1 MWRASSPPIFGGK
14 MEERKLVKVVQVD
27 DVLVHDN
34 ADSLEIAIIGGW
46 QCVVRKGEFSKG
58 DYAVYF
64 EIDSML
70 PLTSPR
76 FESFAGRNEYVVD
89 GTTYTRIRTMKLRK
103 ELSQGL
109 LMNLSV
115 LGELSDTKTKG
126 EIDLLDLDEILGV
139 IKYEAPVSANLAG
152 NAKGSFPSFIPKTDQ
167 ERVQNLSRKV
177 QGSQG
182 HLFEVSYKLDG
193 SSFTAYCNED
203 EEGVYTGVCSRNLEL
218 KVDETN
224 EGNSFVKAFKDSNL
238 DELLRQWRAEGG
250 DLIAFQGELLA
261 PNIQGNFEGVSEL
274 TLYVYAVYN
283 ISKREYML
291 PNEAEWC
298 VKSLGLKYV
307 PVFLDRYKLDKD
319 VKGLLELADG
329 DSGLNGK
336 FREGLVFKSLSDPEF
351 SFKAISNRYLLKT
364 GK

>member
-1 MWRASSPPIFGGK
+1 
-14 MEERKLVKVVQVD
+14 MESRKLVKVVEVD
-27 DVLVHDN
+27 DIVVHNN

-70 PLTSPR
+70 PLTDPK

-89 GTTYTRIRTMKLRK
+89 GTTYTRIRSMKLRK

-109 LMNLSV
+109 LLSLDV
-115 LGELSDTKTKG
+115 LGELGYTKSKA
-126 EIDLLDLDEILGV
+126 EIDLEDLDKILGV
-139 IKYEAPVSANLAG
+139 IKYEAPVSVNLAG
-152 NAKGSFPSFIPKTDQ
+152 NAKGNFPSFIPKTDQ
-167 ERVQNLSRKV
+167 ERVQNLSRRV

-203 EEGVYTGVCSRNLEL
+203 EDGVYTGVCSRNLEL

-224 EGNSFVKAFKDSNL
+224 EGNSFVKAFKDGNISH
-238 DELLRQWRAEGG
+238 LLKHWQSISG
-250 DLIAFQGELLA
+250 DFIAVQGELLA
-261 PNIQGNFEGVSEL
+261 PNIQGNFEGVKEL
-274 TLYVYAVYN
+274 TLYIYSVYN
-283 ISKREYML
+283 ISKGCYMTPTEARE
-291 PNEAEWC
+291 C
-298 VKSLGLKYV
+298 VKLLGLNYV
-307 PVFLDRYKLDKD
+307 PVFDECYELNANVKQLLD
-319 VKGLLELADG
+319 LADG

-336 FREGLVFKSLSDPEF
+336 FREGLVFKSLTDPNF

-364 GK
+364 GN

>member
-1 MWRASSPPIFGGK
+1 

-27 DVLVHDN
+27 DVLVHEN

-70 PLTSPR
+70 PLTDPR

-89 GTTYTRIRTMKLRK
+89 GTTYTRIRSMKLRK

-109 LMNLSV
+109 LMSLDV
-115 LGELSDTKTKG
+115 LGNPDISDKCKIDYDNSK
-126 EIDLLDLDEILGV
+126 EQIDLLDLDEILGV

-203 EEGVYTGVCSRNLEL
+203 EDGVYTGVCSRNLEL

-224 EGNSFVKAFKDSNL
+224 EGNSFVKAFKNSNL

-261 PNIQGNFEGVSEL
+261 PNIQRNFEGVKEL

-291 PNEAEWC
+291 PNEAKRC
-298 VKSLGLKYV
+298 ATGFGLSYV
-307 PVFLDRYKLDKD
+307 PVFDQCYELNAD
-319 VKGLLELADG
+319 VKQLLDLADG

-336 FREGLVFKSLSDPEF
+336 FREGLVFKSLTDPTF

-364 GK
+364 GN

>member
-1 MWRASSPPIFGGK
+1 MDQ
-14 MEERKLVKVVQVD
+14 RKLVKVVQVD

-70 PLTSPR
+70 PLTDPR

-89 GTTYTRIRTMKLRK
+89 GTTYTRIRSMKLRK

-115 LGELSDTKTKG
+115 LDKLSDTNSKDET
-126 EIDLLDLDEILGV
+126 DSLDLDNLDKILGV

-224 EGNSFVKAFKDSNL
+224 EGNSFVKAFKDNNL
-238 DELLRQWRAEGG
+238 DGLLRQWRAEGG
-250 DLIAFQGELLA
+250 DLIALQGELLA
-261 PNIQGNFEGVSEL
+261 PNIQGNFEGVSGL

-283 ISKREYML
+283 ISKGEYMR
-291 PNEAEWC
+291 PDEARSR
-298 VKSLGLKYV
+298 VKSLGLK
-307 PVFLDRYKLDKD
+307 
-319 VKGLLELADG
+319 
-329 DSGLNGK
+329 
-336 FREGLVFKSLSDPEF
+336 
-351 SFKAISNRYLLKT
+351 
-364 GK
+364 

>member
-1 MWRASSPPIFGGK
+1 MEGYSPPILGVK
-14 MEERKLVKVVQVD
+14 MEQRKLVKVVEVD

-70 PLTSPR
+70 PLTDPR

-89 GTTYTRIRTMKLRK
+89 GTTYTRIRSMKLRK

-109 LMNLSV
+109 LMSLDV
-115 LGELSDTKTKG
+115 LGKLSDANSKG

-177 QGSQG
+177 QSSQG
-182 HLFEVSYKLDG
+182 GLFEVSYKLDG

-203 EEGVYTGVCSRNLEL
+203 EDGVYTGVCSRNLEL

-224 EGNSFVKAFKDSNL
+224 EGNSFVKAFKDGDL
-238 DELLRQWRAEGG
+238 DSLLKQWLADGG
-250 DLIAFQGELLA
+250 DLIALQGEILA

-283 ISKREYML
+283 ISKGEYML
-291 PNEAEWC
+291 PDEARAC

-307 PVFLDRYKLDKD
+307 PVFLDQYKLDKD

-336 FREGLVFKSLSDPEF
+336 FREGLVFKSLSDPTF

>member
-1 MWRASSPPIFGGK
+1 
-14 MEERKLVKVVQVD
+14 MEQRKLVKVVQVD

-70 PLTSPR
+70 PLTDPR

-89 GTTYTRIRTMKLRK
+89 GTTYTRIRSMKLRK

-115 LGELSDTKTKG
+115 LDNLSDTNSKG
-126 EIDLLDLDEILGV
+126 ETDSLDLDNLDKILGV

-152 NAKGSFPSFIPKTDQ
+152 NAKGSFPSFIPKTNQ
-167 ERVQNLSRKV
+167 ERVQNLSRKIAA
-177 QGSQG
+177 SQG
-182 HLFEVSYKLDG
+182 DLFEVTYKLDG
-193 SSFTAYCNED
+193 SSFTAYCNSDED
-203 EEGVYTGVCSRNLEL
+203 GIYTGVCSRNLEL

-224 EGNSFVKAFKDSNL
+224 EGNSFVKAFKDGNISH
-238 DELLRQWRAEGG
+238 LLKHWQLISG
-250 DLIAFQGELLA
+250 DFIAVQGELLA
-261 PNIQGNFEGVSEL
+261 PNIQGNFEGVKEL
-274 TLYVYAVYN
+274 TLYIYSVYN
-283 ISKREYML
+283 ISKGCYMTPTEARE
-291 PNEAEWC
+291 C
-298 VKSLGLKYV
+298 VKLLGLNYV
-307 PVFLDRYKLDKD
+307 PVFDECYELNAD
-319 VKGLLELADG
+319 VKQLLDLADG

-336 FREGLVFKSLSDPEF
+336 YREGLVFKSLTDPNF

-364 GK
+364 GN

>member
-1 MWRASSPPIFGGK
+1 
-14 MEERKLVKVVQVD
+14 MEERKLVKVVEVD
-27 DVLVHDN
+27 DVIVHDN
-34 ADSLEIAIIGGW
+34 ADSLEIAIISGW
-46 QCVVRKGEFSKG
+46 QSVVRKGEFKKG
-58 DYAVYF
+58 DLAVYF

-70 PLTSPR
+70 PLTNPK
-76 FESFAGRNEYVVD
+76 FEAFSGRNEYVVD
-89 GTTYTRIRTMKLRK
+89 GTTYTRIRSMKLRK

-115 LGELSDTKTKG
+115 LGELSDTASKG

-224 EGNSFVKAFKDSNL
+224 EGNSFVKAFKNSNL

-291 PNEAEWC
+291 PNEAKRC
-298 VKSLGLKYV
+298 ATGFGLNYI
-307 PVFLDRYKLDKD
+307 PVLSEQYELDTD

>member
-1 MWRASSPPIFGGK
+1 
-14 MEERKLVKVVQVD
+14 MEERKLVKVVEVD
-27 DVLVHDN
+27 DIVVHDN

-46 QCVVRKGEFSKG
+46 QCVVRKGEFKKG
-58 DYAVYF
+58 DLAVYF

-89 GTTYTRIRTMKLRK
+89 GTTYTRIRSMKLRK

-109 LMNLSV
+109 LMSLDV
-115 LGELSDTKTKG
+115 LGKIAYDNSKAQ
-126 EIDLLDLDEILGV
+126 IDLLDLDEILGV

-167 ERVQNLSRKV
+167 ERVQNLSRRV

-203 EEGVYTGVCSRNLEL
+203 EDGVYTGSCSRNLEL

-224 EGNSFVKAFKDSNL
+224 EGNSFVKAFKNSDL
-238 DELLRQWRAEGG
+238 DGLLRQWRAEGG
-250 DLIAFQGELLA
+250 DLIAVQGELLA
-261 PNIQGNFEGVSEL
+261 PNIQGNFEGVKEL
-274 TLYVYAVYN
+274 TLYVYSVYN
-283 ISKREYML
+283 ISKGEYML
-291 PNEAEWC
+291 PNEAREC
-298 VKSLGLKYV
+298 VKLLGLNYV
-307 PVFLDRYKLDKD
+307 PVFDECYRLDTD
-319 VKGLLELADG
+319 VKGLLDLADG

-336 FREGLVFKSLSDPEF
+336 FREGLVFKSLTDPNF

-364 GK
+364 GN